1 MDTLPRFRLP
11 DESSSRDVNAAA
23 AVASKWDDFDDL
35 DELETRV
42 QEKSDKNEFEESV
55 PTTVRPNLGR
65 KLISR
70 GPLRAVNAANVDD
83 VVEELRA
90 AAQGRKP
97 RVRELESA
105 ELIEEGAD
113 QSGQV
118 MDVDASELVF
128 DRAVSPRAM
137 WNVRQVARP
146 GRVPASGVPWAPSIV
161 GPTPAPTSRFIVT
174 AALAMLLGALLAI
187 AAAVV
192 VWRVT
197 GLNL

>member
-23 AVASKWDDFDDL
+23 ATAAKWEDFDDL
-35 DELETRV
+35 DDLETRV
-42 QEKSDKNEFEESV
+42 QEKAESKNEFEESV
-55 PTTVRPNLGR
+55 PTMVRPGLG
-65 KLISR
+65 KKAISR
-70 GPLRAVNAANVDD
+70 GPLRAVTAANVDD

-105 ELIEEGAD
+105 ELIEESAD
-113 QSGQV
+113 QSGQI
-118 MDVDASELVF
+118 MDVEASELVF
-128 DRAVSPRAM
+128 DRAVPQREM

-146 GRVPASGVPWAPSIV
+146 AAPSIV
-161 GPTPAPTSRFIVT
+161 GPTAAPTSRFIVT
-174 AALAMLLGALLAI
+174 AALAMLLGAMLAI
-187 AAAVV
+187 GAAVI
-192 VWRVT
+192 VWRVA

>member
-23 AVASKWDDFDDL
+23 ATATATKWDDFDDL
-35 DELETRV
+35 DDLETRV
-42 QEKSDKNEFEESV
+42 KVRENEFDAM
-55 PTTVRPNLGR
+55 PTEVRPNLGR

-70 GPLRAVNAANVDD
+70 GPLRAVTSANVDD

-97 RVRELESA
+97 RVRELASE
-105 ELIEEGAD
+105 ELLEEGAD
-113 QSGQV
+113 RSGQV

-128 DRAVSPRAM
+128 DRAVPHRPM

-146 GRVPASGVPWAPSIV
+146 AAPSIV
-161 GPTPAPTSRFIVT
+161 GPTPAPTSRFILT
-174 AALAMLLGALLAI
+174 AALAMLLGAMLAI
-187 AAAVV
+187 GVAFV
-192 VWRVT
+192 VWRLS
-197 GLNL
+197 GFSL

>member
-23 AVASKWDDFDDL
+23 AASNWEDFDDL
-35 DELETRV
+35 DQLETRV
-42 QEKSDKNEFEESV
+42 QEKSDKNEFDEAL
-55 PTTVRPNLGR
+55 PTMVRPSLGR

-70 GPLRAVNAANVDD
+70 GPLRAVTAANVDD

-105 ELIEEGAD
+105 ELVEEGAD
-113 QSGQV
+113 GSGQV
-118 MDVDASELVF
+118 MDVEPNELVF

-146 GRVPASGVPWAPSIV
+146 AAPSIV
-161 GPTPAPTSRFIVT
+161 GPTSAPTSRFIVT

-187 AAAVV
+187 GAAVI

>member
-1 MDTLPRFRLP
+1 LHQKGRFVLMDTLPRFRLP

-23 AVASKWDDFDDL
+23 AASNWEDFDDL
-35 DELETRV
+35 DQLETRV
-42 QEKSDKNEFEESV
+42 QEKSDKNEFDEAL
-55 PTTVRPNLGR
+55 PTMVRPSLGR

-70 GPLRAVNAANVDD
+70 GPLRAVTAANVDD

-105 ELIEEGAD
+105 ELVEEGAD
-113 QSGQV
+113 GSGQV
-118 MDVDASELVF
+118 MDVEPNELVF

-146 GRVPASGVPWAPSIV
+146 AAPSIV
-161 GPTPAPTSRFIVT
+161 GPTSAPTSRFIVT

-187 AAAVV
+187 GAAVI